1 MLVGAAAALL
11 THRTLSRQLDARLA
25 AGLTPPAAMVFGAPL
40 ELVAGL
46 GLDRTGLTDRLGEL
60 GYARRDLAR
69 RGGEYAVEP
78 DAVIL
83 IPREGPQEG
92 RLVRV
97 RFSPAAAGGDAGH
110 VAAIEIPPGRRAERL
125 GLDAPHLSTLH
136 GSDRR
141 RRRTVRLE
149 DMPDDVVRAV
159 LAAEDHR
166 FFGHPGIDAV
176 RIAGAAVT
184 NLTGNRSYLVGASTL
199 TQQLIKN
206 TLLSPEQTLWRKLRE
221 QALALLLER
230 RLPKP
235 RILELYLNE
244 VYLGHRGSFAIHGV
258 AQGAR
263 ALFGKD
269 LGNLTLGEAATMAGL
284 IRAPQTHAPHRH
296 PERARERRNGVL
308 QAMVD
313 LGLVTPDRAMVAAR
327 EPLGGVADPADR
339 EAPYLVDFVRSRI
352 GDRLDEWRDR
362 GEALRIETTLDLHL
376 QRLAETA
383 VREGLDR
390 IGDRRGARP
399 ETRPQAALVAVDPR
413 SGAVR
418 AMVGG
423 RSYQESQLNRVERAR
438 RQPGSVVKP
447 FVYLAAFERAAREP
461 GMRFTP
467 ASVIDDRP
475 TTFRFG
481 GRPWRPANY
490 GGVYDGR
497 VTARA
502 ALARSRNVAAVN
514 VGELAGFKAVAD
526 LWAAASGGATPPAYP
541 SIVLGAFE
549 STPLEVAAAYT
560 VLANRGVRAPL
571 HAVSRITAGEQIV
584 HRGEDRPQ
592 PVARADSAFLVT
604 SMLRS
609 TLDTGTAAA
618 ARRSGFA
625 HDAAGKTG
633 TSNDLRDAWFV
644 GFTPT
649 LLAVV
654 WVGRDDDGPLGLTGA
669 EAALPIW
676 TAFMRNALAE
686 RTTPEFMPPPRVT
699 LVDVC
704 ADTGLRAAGG
714 CPRTVTGAFA
724 AGTEPGARCSR
735 H

>member
-1 MLVGAAAALL
+1 MLVGATAAVLAY
-11 THRTLSRQLDARLA
+11 RTLSRQLDARLA
-25 AGLTPPAAMVFGAPL
+25 AGLTAPAAMVFGAPL
-40 ELVAGL
+40 EVLPGL
-46 GLDRTGLTDRLGEL
+46 GLDPTGLADRLDEL
-60 GYARRDLAR
+60 GYARRDQAR
-69 RGGEYAVEP
+69 QAGEYALGP
-78 DAVIL
+78 DALTL

-92 RLVRV
+92 RLARV
-97 RFSPAAAGGDAGH
+97 RFATAEAGGDGGH
-110 VAAIEIPPGRRAERL
+110 VAAIEVPPGRRAERL
-125 GLDAPHLSTLH
+125 ALDAPHLSTLH
-136 GSDRR
+136 GRDRR
-141 RRRTVRLE
+141 RRRTVPLAE
-149 DMPDDVVRAV
+149 MPDDVVRAV

-166 FFGHPGIDAV
+166 FFGHPGIDAI

-230 RLPKP
+230 RLPKG

-352 GDRLDEWRDR
+352 GERLDEWRDR
-362 GEALRIETTLDLHL
+362 GGALRIETTVDLHL
-376 QRLAETA
+376 QRLAEAA

-390 IGDRRGARP
+390 IGVRRGARP
-399 ETRPQAALVAVDPR
+399 EAGPQAALVAVDPR
-413 SGAVR
+413 SGAIR

-461 GMRFTP
+461 GVRFTP
-467 ASVIDDRP
+467 ASLIDDRP

-502 ALARSRNVAAVN
+502 ALARSRNVAAVK
-514 VGELAGFKAVAD
+514 VGEMAGFGAVAD
-526 LWAAASGGATPPAYP
+526 LWAAGSGGATPPAYP

-549 STPLEVAAAYT
+549 ATPLEVAAAYT
-560 VLANRGVRAPL
+560 VLANRGARAPL
-571 HAVSRITAGEQIV
+571 HAVSRVTAGERLV
-584 HRGEDRPQ
+584 HRARDRPR
-592 PVARADSAFLVT
+592 PVTRADSAFLVT
-604 SMLRS
+604 SMLRG
-609 TLDTGTAAA
+609 TLDTGTAAS
-618 ARRSGFA
+618 ARRNGFA

-633 TSNDLRDAWFV
+633 TSNDLRDAWFA

-654 WVGRDDDGPLGLTGA
+654 WVGMDDDSPLGLTGA

-676 TAFMRNALAE
+676 TTFMRRALAE
-686 RTTPEFMPPPRVT
+686 RTLPEFMPPPGVT

-704 ADTGLRAAGG
+704 ADTGLRTVGG

-724 AGTEPGARCSR
+724 SGSEPQARRSR